1 VLVQAIQHPERSP
14 QQLATELHSSYPH
27 LGAEAIVA
35 LFAHHHLTLKKT
47 PPRSGS
53 TA

>member
-1 VLVQAIQHPERSP
+1 
-14 QQLATELHSSYPH
+14 LATALQARYAH
-27 LGAEAIVA
+27 LTAEAIVA

-47 PPRSGS
+47 PLPLGS